1 MSFTKTADGD
11 RLKQL
16 VTKAAGKVKVSV
28 AVGGWEVKS
37 GEVKDRFSTMISS
50 SASRAIFINSAKVFI
65 EQYKI
70 DGIDVDFG
78 TRSTHSLRTCF

>member
-37 GEVKDRFSTMISS
+37 GEAKDRFSMMISS
-50 SASRAIFINSAKVFI
+50 SASRAIFINSAKAFI